1 MPFCRSGV
9 RRLERA
15 RRFGRDESGALAIWA
30 VFMLMMMLTA
40 GSLGVD
46 LMLAESRRTAAQS
59 TLDRAVLAAADLD
72 QTISPEEVVRSYMT
86 RAGLEGHVTGVEVTE
101 GLNFRNVQASV
112 SMEQDTILMGM
123 LGVDKLPIMANATA
137 EEAVSEVE
145 VSLVLDIS
153 GSMGSN
159 QRLPRL
165 KEASEEFVDILL
177 DSAEPG
183 AISLSVVPYATQV
196 SVGETL
202 LDQFTVSREHGLSH
216 CVNFAGGAF
225 DDIELATDAPLERT
239 AHFDPF
245 SPYTW
250 GRGPFREVCR
260 SEPEAEVLAFGQD
273 RHVLTDRIDALT
285 ADGNTSID
293 IGVKWG
299 AALLDP
305 STRPAID
312 ALVAAGDIDAAFAG
326 RPRDHDEPEV
336 LKVLVVMTDGENTT
350 LFEKRDAFRSGPS
363 DFWIDPDSGQL
374 SFETIR
380 EGQESCGWHRRGGRW
395 RWICEQEEDT
405 TAYFIPHREEWRST
419 PWGGSDAYR
428 LDYADLWGE
437 TSVGY
442 HAYMRYLATRN
453 ADDYYAWDDETYEEV
468 SFQTKDTR
476 LSRVGRA
483 ARDAGIVI
491 YTVGFE
497 VRDRSAGVLQ
507 DCASSPAHFF
517 RVEGLEISDAF
528 TAIARQVR
536 QVRLTQ

>member
-1 MPFCRSGV
+1 M
-9 RRLERA
+9 
-15 RRFGRDESGALAIWA
+15 AIWA
-30 VFMLMMMLTA
+30 VFMLMMMLMA
-40 GSLGVD
+40 GSLGID
-46 LMLAESRRTAAQS
+46 LMLAESRRAAAQS

-72 QTISPEEVVRSYMT
+72 QTINPEQVVRSYMAN
-86 RAGLEGHVTGVEVTE
+86 AGLEEYVTGVEVTE

-112 SMEQDTILMGM
+112 SMEQDTLLMGM
-123 LGVDKLPIMANATA
+123 LGVGTLPIVANATA

-165 KEASEEFVDILL
+165 KDASEEFVDILL

-202 LDQFTVSREHGLSH
+202 LDQFTVSQEHGHSH
-216 CVNFAGGAF
+216 CVNFADDVF
-225 DDIELATDAPLERT
+225 DDTEIRTDEPLERT

-260 SEPEAEVLAFGQD
+260 SEPESEVLAFAQD
-273 RHVLTDRIDALT
+273 RATLMDRIDGLT

-312 ALVAAGDIDAAFAG
+312 ALVGSGDIDAAFAG
-326 RPRDHDEPEV
+326 RPRDLDEPEV

-350 LFEKRDAFRSGPS
+350 LFEKRDEFRSGPS
-363 DFWIDPDSGQL
+363 DFWIDPSSNQL
-374 SFETIR
+374 SFETIV
-380 EGQESCGWHRRGGRW
+380 EGEESCGWQRQSGRW
-395 RWICEQEEDT
+395 RWICVQEDDT
-405 TAYFIPHREEWRST
+405 TAYYIPHRDEWRST

-453 ADDYYAWDDETYEEV
+453 ANDYYAWDNETYDAV
-468 SFQTKDTR
+468 SFQTKDDR
-476 LSRVGRA
+476 LSRVCRA

-497 VRDRSAGVLQ
+497 VSDRSAGVLQ
-507 DCASSPAHFF
+507 DCASSPGHFF
-517 RVEGLEISDAF
+517 RVEGLEISNAF

-536 QVRLTQ
+536 QVRLVE